1 MRLIRFPRL
10 LSAALAG
17 VAVGAAVATGWN
29 LTTPGGAD
37 VAGGSSDPTAPP
49 AALAARADGG
59 AADRGGGS
67 EADIGQADNGGEPE
81 PVPPPNLNRL
91 KQPKEAYPVPDMPE
105 SPDEESS
112 ELTRIEY
119 ELQKLAWTAAGFVED
134 EPDTSCTEDEDTLT
148 EEGDYEFTCTVSV
161 SGEPVEFA
169 IRAEVTDTE
178 VQWEWTASSFAVSE
192 KKVRYEAVR
201 QSFKPGRVT
210 CNFAGVQLV
219 RIGTVDAIRCWVT
232 RPDGDQ
238 MTYYGELLRDGSLV
252 FRPESDPE
260 G

>member
-10 LSAALAG
+10 LSASLAG
-17 VAVGAAVATGWN
+17 VAVGAIVATGWN
-29 LTTPGGAD
+29 LTTPDPGDAADEAGA
-37 VAGGSSDPTAPP
+37 SSPP

-59 AADRGGGS
+59 EEEQTDES
-67 EADIGQADNGGEPE
+67 DSDIGQAANGGDAAPM
-81 PVPPPNLNRL
+81 PPPDLNLL
-91 KQPKEAYPVPDMPE
+91 KQPKKAFPVPDLP
-105 SPDEESS
+105 SAPDEESA
-112 ELTRIEY
+112 ELTRIEH
-119 ELQKLAWTAAGFVED
+119 ELEKLAWTAAGIVED

-148 EEGDYEFTCTVSV
+148 EEGDYDFSCTVTV
-161 SGEPVEFA
+161 SGQPVEFDIA
-169 IRAEVTDTE
+169 AEVTDTE
-178 VQWEWTASSFAVSE
+178 VQWEWTAARFAVSE

-210 CNFAGVQLV
+210 CNFVGVQLV

-252 FRPESDPE
+252 FRPGQESEDS
-260 G
+260 